1 MFLQTGV
8 MTVTT
13 ATRSRRNSM
22 SDNAMDNENISKPA
36 PEAEQPKREYSNSTA
51 AMPLSFQRM

>member
-1 MFLQTGV
+1 V